1 MRFIHI
7 IHIISSSY
15 NVTATY
21 REVVVSLQLWL
32 ILKAPLVLNFVR
44 SHRWVT
50 VHIRDMKTIPI
61 SSVFRQAI
69 GPNARTKQFESE
81 GD

>member
-1 MRFIHI
+1 M
-7 IHIISSSY
+7 
-15 NVTATY
+15 
-21 REVVVSLQLWL
+21 SLQLWL

-61 SSVFRQAI
+61 ASEISLTILLIQFSVKPLDQMHEQNNLKVKETERLDAL
-69 GPNARTKQFESE
+69 
-81 GD
+81 